1 MASTCGAR
9 TRSGAPCKRAPLE
22 GKRRCRLHGGASTG
36 PKKGSRNAA
45 KPGSLY
51 SKFLTDDERAIAAAL
66 ELGSVD
72 EELRLTRIRLM
83 RALQREADKGDTA
96 ELDEQIEREGAENV
110 TARSE
115 SKYKVRDYTAMID
128 RLTARVESLE
138 ARRAILMQQRAD
150 IDLKHNADRRA
161 EEMHEIEAQ
170 VKRLDIQRKQKEAAL
185 TNGEITNNI
194 MPVPT
199 ADSVDSW
206 EQVAS
211 AQQDKSLGR

>member
-1 MASTCGAR
+1 M
-9 TRSGAPCKRAPLE
+9 E
-22 GKRRCRLHGGASTG
+22 GKRRCKLHGGASTG

-51 SKFLTDDERAIAAAL
+51 SKFLTDEEREIASSL

-83 RALQREADKGDTA
+83 RALQRETDKGDTA

-110 TARSE
+110 TAKSE
-115 SKYKVRDYTAMID
+115 SKYKVRDYVTMID

-138 ARRAILMQQRAD
+138 ARRAVLLQQQTD
-150 IDLKHNADRRA
+150 VELKRNADRRA
-161 EEMHEIEAQ
+161 EELHDLETQ
-170 VKRLDIQRKQKEAAL
+170 TKRLEIQRKQKEASL

-206 EQVAS
+206 EQVAT
-211 AQQDKSLGR
+211 AQQDKALGR